1 MRPGDVL
8 LRDELTDALQRDVAR
23 RERHLFFELNPD
35 IPYPPIL
42 KEPVREA
49 KPASVLIPIVMHP
62 QGASIIMTVR
72 PATMP
77 SHPGEI
83 CFPGGGP
90 KSEDKSA
97 VDTALREAEEELGI
111 PRAEMDV
118 VGTLG
123 PHFGG
128 LGFVVTPVVGLIRS
142 DVPICPCEREVD
154 EVFEVPLSVARARPR
169 HIIETRHRN
178 NVRYRMFAF
187 PYQEG
192 TPPRHIWGLTA
203 GILDTLSKSLDGD
216 GDSL

>member
-1 MRPGDVL
+1 MSGRNMP
-8 LRDELTDALQRDVAR
+8 LRDEFVCALTRDVALQ
-23 RERHLFFELNPD
+23 ERHLFFELNPD

-49 KPASVLIPIVMHP
+49 KPASVLIPIRMHP
-62 QGASIIMTVR
+62 QGPAIVMTVR

-90 KSEDKSA
+90 KAEDRTP

-111 PRAEMDV
+111 PKAEMDV

-154 EVFEVPLSVARARPR
+154 DVFEVPLSAARARTR

-178 NVRYRMFAF
+178 NIDYRMFAF
-187 PYQEG
+187 PFHEG

-203 GILDTLSKSLDGD
+203 GILDTLSRALNGTEDRP
-216 GDSL
+216 